1 MEHYEIVQLSKHLT
15 DFYLANISFSAN
27 KGDIIGLIGKNGVGK
42 TTLLNALAGIERADF
57 GQILVDGKVAKRT
70 FFTTEVDYLPD
81 KLDLYDYLTLQENID
96 FVLKVRELENDETKR
111 YLAELLVE
119 LELADQ
125 LKTRLKDLS
134 KGMRQKFNFIVTI
147 LHRSKLLLLDEPF
160 DGLDPKQIM
169 VLKNYSGN

>member
-1 MEHYEIVQLSKHLT
+1 M
-15 DFYLANISFSAN
+15 
-27 KGDIIGLIGKNGVGK
+27 GK
-42 TTLLNALAGIERADF
+42 TILLNALAGIERADF
-57 GQILVDGKVAKRT
+57 GQILVDGKVTKRT
-70 FFTTEVDYLPD
+70 FFTTEVGYLPD

-96 FVLKVRELENDETKR
+96 FVLKVRELENDETKH

-147 LHRSKLLLLDEPF
+147 LHRPKLLLF